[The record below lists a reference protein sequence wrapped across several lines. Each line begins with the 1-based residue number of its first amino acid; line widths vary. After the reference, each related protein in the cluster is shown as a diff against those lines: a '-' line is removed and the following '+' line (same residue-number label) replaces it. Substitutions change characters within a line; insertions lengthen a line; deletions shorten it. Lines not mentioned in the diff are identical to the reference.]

1 MIALV
6 VAIGFFV
13 DWMSRLDIDV
23 TIVFV
28 EILETMNAKM
38 F

>member
-6 VAIGFFV
+6 VAIGFCI
-13 DWMSRLDIDV
+13 DQMPRIDIDV
-23 TIVFV
+23 AMVFV
-28 EILETMNAKM
+28 EILETMNATV